1 MITLLRTIP
10 LLALLGAVLGTATP
24 AAAQEGSQVT
34 ITGRIRQAQGDWFDP
49 TKVPIT
55 LNVFEGVTSFD
66 PVSTIPASDGSFAF
80 TVTAAP
86 DRIYFFGAEYQQVAY
101 SETRSSTT
109 LNDPLLITVF
119 PSTHDTS
126 VLDFRLYAIIAGGPA
141 VAANIAPDDRCLL
154 KNGCLEMLE
163 FVEIR
168 NDSGMTVVPNFNAV
182 AESQMLSFLRFGLPE
197 GAYNLAVDSNLV
209 GGDILVV
216 DRGFALTTPITP
228 TDERAHVFSFR
239 YFIDFKEGSL
249 DLSRTMRF
257 GADEFNFVGPVGTG
271 RPESPQLLDLG
282 VADRDGRLLRI
293 LEGADIEAGE
303 FLILS
308 MSGLPTPTI
317 WARMVAVAG
326 DRYVTYGAPGLVV
339 AAMLVMMLYSFLRRR
354 FAFDLSAD
362 PVAQETLL
370 LQRAAE
376 LEEQRRSGSLS
387 DHRYGSAR
395 AEIKQALMDLRVR
408 QHDTGEEVA

>member
-1 MITLLRTIP
+1 MSTLLRTLP
-10 LLALLGAVLGTATP
+10 LLALLSAVLGTATP
-24 AAAQEGSQVT
+24 AAAQDGSQVT
-34 ITGRIRQAQGDWFDP
+34 ITGRIMQAQGDRFDP
-49 TKVPIT
+49 TEVPIT

-66 PVSTIPASDGSFAF
+66 PVSTIPASDGSFSF
-80 TVTAAP
+80 TVAAAP
-86 DRIYFFGAEYQQVAY
+86 DRTYFFGAEYQLVAY

-109 LNDPLLITVF
+109 LTDPILITVF
-119 PSTHDTS
+119 YSTHDTT

-141 VAANIAPDDRCLL
+141 VAANIAPDDRCLPE
-154 KNGCLEMLE
+154 NGCLEMLE

-168 NDSGMTVVPNFNAV
+168 NDSGMTVVPDFSTEGA
-182 AESQMLSFLRFGLPE
+182 QMLSFLRFGLPE

-209 GGDILVV
+209 GGNILVV

-228 TDERAHVFSFR
+228 TDERPHVFSFR
-239 YFIDFKEGSL
+239 YFIDFKDGTL

-282 VADRDGRLLRI
+282 VAERDGRLLRI
-293 LEGADIEAGE
+293 LEGDNIEAGE
-303 FLILS
+303 FLNLS

-317 WARMVAVAG
+317 WARMGAVAG

-339 AAMLVMMLYSFLRRR
+339 AAILVVMLYSFLRRR
-354 FAFDLSAD
+354 LAVDLSAD
-362 PVAQETLL
+362 PVAQETSL

-387 DHRYGSAR
+387 DRRYGSAR
-395 AEIKQALMDLRVR
+395 AEIKQALMDIRVR
-408 QHDTGEEVA
+408 QHDTGEEVE

>member
-1 MITLLRTIP
+1 MSTLLRALP
-10 LLALLGAVLGTATP
+10 LVALLGVVLGTATT
-24 AAAQEGSQVT
+24 AAAQDGSQVT
-34 ITGRIRQAQGDWFDP
+34 ITGRIMQAQEDWFDP
-49 TKVPIT
+49 TEVPIT

-66 PVSTIPASDGSFAF
+66 PVSTIPASDGSFSF

-86 DRIYFFGAEYQQVAY
+86 GRTYFFGAEYQQVAY
-101 SETRSSTT
+101 SETRSSAT
-109 LNDPLLITVF
+109 LDDPILITVF
-119 PSTHDTS
+119 YSTHNTS

-141 VAANIAPDDRCLL
+141 VAANIAPDDRCLP

-168 NDSGMTVVPNFNAV
+168 NDSRMTVVPDFS
-182 AESQMLSFLRFGLPE
+182 AEGAQMLSFLRFGLPE

-239 YFIDFKEGSL
+239 YFIDFKDGTL

-257 GADEFNFVGPVGTG
+257 GAAEFNFVGSVGMG
-271 RPESPQLLDLG
+271 KPESPQLLDLG
-282 VADRDGRLLRI
+282 VGERDGRLLRI

-303 FLILS
+303 FLNLS

-317 WARMVAVAG
+317 WARLGAVAG

-339 AAMLVMMLYSFLRRR
+339 ATILVVMLYSLLRRR
-354 FAFDLSAD
+354 LAVDLSAD
-362 PVAQETLL
+362 PAAQETSL

-387 DHRYGSAR
+387 DRRYGSAR

-408 QHDTGEEVA
+408 QRDTGEEVE